1 MSRTSILRARLLR
14 WEGNKR
20 GWEGVS
26 LAAEQKKLLRL
37 DAASP
42 LQGYLKVIPL
52 LRVDADSKKLR
63 KVALILSLLKV
74 RNPFAEK
81 ASQVVQTALLATM

>member
-1 MSRTSILRARLLR
+1 MGREQEGLGGGQSGSRT
-14 WEGNKR
+14 
-20 GWEGVS
+20 
-26 LAAEQKKLLRL
+26 KKPLRL

-42 LQGYLKVIPL
+42 LQGYLKVILL
-52 LRVDADSKKLR
+52 LRVDANSKKLR

-81 ASQVVQTALLATM
+81 ASQVCTTSPACNNVE